1 MLSLITTLCALISDS
16 VNVLHVFLSKINS
29 PISSL
34 AVVPALP
41 SISIASALPDGSAE
55 PVYAV
60 PIDTFEILICSTGV
74 FPSTILNVLSSGL
87 SFLQAYL
94 FSKSSLGNSLG
105 AA

>member
-1 MLSLITTLCALISDS
+1 MFSLITTLWAFTSDS
-16 VNVLHVFLSKINS
+16 VNDLHVFLSNNNS

-34 AVVPALP
+34 ASCPDLP

-87 SFLQAYL
+87 SFLHAYL